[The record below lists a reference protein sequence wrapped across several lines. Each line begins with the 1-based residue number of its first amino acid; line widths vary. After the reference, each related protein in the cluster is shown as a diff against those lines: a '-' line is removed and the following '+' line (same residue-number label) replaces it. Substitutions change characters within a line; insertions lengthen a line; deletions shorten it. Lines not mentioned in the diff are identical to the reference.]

1 MRRYIKVT
9 YTLTR
14 DLDDSEFQRLVNE
27 GIIVL
32 DEDGNVDYVEQ
43 IVEEEVFHQD
53 DLEFEEAVVI
63 EYTTQDKE

>member
-1 MRRYIKVT
+1 MRRYIQLT

-32 DEDGNVDYVEQ
+32 DENGNVDYVEQ

-53 DLEFEEAVVI
+53 DLEFEDAEVI
-63 EYTTQDKE
+63 EVFE